1 MAMRVRVGTV
11 SKPHGIK
18 GEVKVLSDTYDRAVF
33 GGLKSVYI
41 DGKPYGLESVRL
53 ANAFVILKLKGID
66 GIDAADLF
74 RSKAVE
80 IDKKDRLPLPADMFY
95 INDLVGCGVYVG
107 LNRIGELKGVLQNGA
122 ADVYIVRGENGDIMF
137 PALKDLLLRVDI
149 GNKIIALDE
158 KRFGETAV
166 MPE

>member
-1 MAMRVRVGTV
+1 MGTV

-18 GEVKVLSDTYDRAVF
+18 GEVKVLSDTYDRALF
-33 GGLKSVYI
+33 SKLKSVYI
-41 DGKPYGLESVRL
+41 DGRPYGLESIKL
-53 ANAFVILKLKGID
+53 ANTFVIFKLRGID
-66 GIDAADLF
+66 SVEAADFL
-74 RSKAVE
+74 RNKAVE

-95 INDLVGCGVYVG
+95 INDLVGCGVYAG

-137 PALKDLLLRVDI
+137 PALKELLVRVDI
-149 GNKIIALDE
+149 GNKIIVLDE
-158 KRFGETAV
+158 KRFAETAV